1 MKVIQKTNRM
11 RTRAKYGS
19 FKFENISEFKRIGLL
34 GKECRFL
41 VETIA
46 TFESQVSSSV
56 NSYILIFI
64 RFITLF
70 NFKRDFGFLLM
81 YLCMAEVLH
90 FI

>member
-46 TFESQVSSSV
+46 TFESQV
-56 NSYILIFI
+56 ILIF
-64 RFITLF
+64 
-70 NFKRDFGFLLM
+70 
-81 YLCMAEVLH
+81 
-90 FI
+90 

>member
-46 TFESQVSSSV
+46 TFESQV
-56 NSYILIFI
+56 ILIFWFLKDLLLY
-64 RFITLF
+64 FI
-70 NFKRDFGFLLM
+70 
-81 YLCMAEVLH
+81 
-90 FI
+90 